1 VSYAEDQERLAREA
15 VAEQRAALEQTH
27 ARRQER
33 LARRQADP
41 ASARSEASIQEEF
54 ISWCDLHAAIPG
66 REALGLVFH
75 IPNGGKRE
83 KRMYERRDGSAS
95 WWSPVGEQLRR
106 MGARAGVP
114 DLCVPVPFPALGFGA
129 MYIEVKKPGG
139 RLSAEQRTWHG
150 RLMAAGNRVIT
161 VDSVDELKDEVCV
174 YLGLGDW
181 RTWEVVL

>member
-83 KRMYERRDGSAS
+83 KRMHERRDGSVS

-114 DLCVPVPFPALGFGA
+114 DLCVPVPRAGRGVLF
-129 MYIEVKKPGG
+129 IECKKPGG
-139 RLSAEQRTWHG
+139 RASMEQRSWHG
-150 RLMAAGNRVIT
+150 RLLAAGNT
-161 VDSVDELKDEVCV
+161 VLVLDSVEAMQEAVCDW
-174 YLGLGDW
+174 LGLGDW